1 MDSISYHKLVLLND
15 ENANRGDFLKK
26 KKKKKTREQI
36 KNKQANKNS

>member
-26 KKKKKTREQI
+26 KEKKTREQI